1 MVIKTATALAM
12 AMVCLTAIATVPVS
26 LAATQ
31 RHTVTVKHAPIV
43 SPGDVSGSWSPQ
55 QNIIESKQYE
65 QLLRTNP
72 AFRQARMR
80 KECGSITDPQL
91 HQSCIAS
98 FDRYGPSAGSSAPPR
113 YYHSSAGR

>member
-1 MVIKTATALAM
+1 MVIKTTTTLAV
-12 AMVCLTAIATVPVS
+12 AAVCLAATVTVPAS
-26 LAATQ
+26 HAATQ

-43 SPGDVSGSWSPQ
+43 SAGDVSETWDAR
-55 QNIIESKQYE
+55 QNVIDSKRYE

-98 FDRYGPSAGSSAPPR
+98 FDQYGPSVGSSTPPR
-113 YYHSSAGR
+113 HYHSSAGR

>member
-1 MVIKTATALAM
+1 MVINTATTLAM
-12 AMVCLTAIATVPVS
+12 AAVCLAAIATVPAS
-26 LAATQ
+26 HAATQ

-43 SPGDVSGSWSPQ
+43 SPGDVSESWSPQ

-98 FDRYGPSAGSSAPPR
+98 FDRYGPSVGSSTPPR
-113 YYHSSAGR
+113 HYHSSAGR